1 MMETKKERNEE
12 NTLLEDLSASIER
25 LKIAFSIEDL
35 SAWAVSRNAD
45 EKVLREAKSLMDAI
59 YSSNYSKRKAVI
71 KEMSGLPREGA
82 DNTFDNFDPRNVA
95 GPNMDALLALKTL
108 SFLTNGYNVILT
120 GNNGTGKTHI
130 AQAICNECIEHLIRS
145 SFTTLCNL
153 KAKMERAM
161 RNGTVP
167 TLVSNLSGIPCIVI
181 DEIDKCTL
189 SREETAVFFDIV
201 PRKYSNRGMG
211 SIIITSNDA
220 PSLWGKVFQDEK
232 MALSIMD
239 RLFDRA
245 YCFNFTGE
253 SFRGKNK
260 KVASLNFAS
269 DPILPKIK
277 QF

>member
-145 SFTTLCNL
+145 SCTTLCNL

-201 PRKYSNRGMG
+201 NRKYSNRGMG